1 MKYYFVSPYFC
12 SIRGKVRHSYYSC
25 WRWFVVWVFG
35 EIIER
40 SDWSSK
46 EIVITCYRL
55 FNKGHREGLAYDLI
69 SSSLETN
76 SKSVVL
82 DIVTRVTRIIISF
95 LEIRE
100 FEYELLLQN
109 LLQRGLLS
117 SESMLRSRPYLLTLL
132 WFEEDVSISFF
143 FHFCLLDFVFG
154 VLNIWHAKLFFSQ
167 DSSISDSFLWDFSRF
182 GEVGLSLQPRPF
194 LLFVSW
200 VPKTISIMMPE

>member
-109 LLQRGLLS
+109 LLQRGLWS
-117 SESMLRSRPYLLTLL
+117 SESMLRSRSYLLTLL

-143 FHFCLLDFVFG
+143 FHFLLVGFCVWCFEHLTCEV
-154 VLNIWHAKLFFSQ
+154 VLLSWLLYIWLFSLGFFTFWGGGSILTAQ
-167 DSSISDSFLWDFSRF
+167 AISTIYLMSS
-182 GEVGLSLQPRPF
+182 
-194 LLFVSW
+194 
-200 VPKTISIMMPE
+200 